1 MKVRHRQKFGLPI
14 REPLSA
20 RRALALRTMA
30 IATGV
35 VSDARCAAVVA
46 LFDMAAEHRRPARRD
61 GAHHAPLDAAKMTR
75 TRLPKRF
82 AVAAEHIRHF

>member
-1 MKVRHRQKFGLPI
+1 
-14 REPLSA
+14 
-20 RRALALRTMA
+20 
-30 IATGV
+30 
-35 VSDARCAAVVA
+35 
-46 LFDMAAEHRRPARRD
+46 MAAEHRRPARRD